1 MNRRLR
7 DSAVAITLCL
17 SMIPFTAGCNATD
30 YQKAKN
36 ATAIINAIFVL
47 AKTDLPALETTGIIP
62 LPVQPIVSAF
72 LDLGIASVASTNTC
86 LDASQ
91 ATPNN
96 ASVFLACYMAFSA
109 QIKNSPEL
117 AALKILSPTAMAQVE
132 IWITALD
139 TAVTSIVLA
148 LGGTAPVITAPATT
162 TLRASAIF
170 VDVKKTPAYKDFEKR
185 VKSYAKSHQI

>member
-7 DSAVAITLCL
+7 NSAVAITLCL
-17 SMIPFTAGCNATD
+17 SMIPTGCNATD

-62 LPVQPIVSAF
+62 LPVQPIVAAF
-72 LDLGIASVASTNTC
+72 LDLGIGAIASTNTC
-86 LDASQ
+86 LDAGQ

-132 IWITALD
+132 IWIAALD

-170 VDVKKTPAYKDFEKR
+170 VDIKKTPAYKDFEKR
-185 VKSYAKSHQI
+185 VKSYAKSHEI